1 MTMSLV
7 AEQAFDKIQHLVI
20 KPLSNVEIEGKFLI
34 LIKSIFK
41 NYSKYS
47 QFESIYFARLEER
60 QGENYHHTND
70 KKKRFM

>member
-7 AEQAFDKIQHLVI
+7 AEQTFDKIQHLAT
-20 KPLSNVEIEGKFLI
+20 KTLSNVEIEGKLLI

-47 QFESIYFARLEER
+47 QFESISFARLEER
-60 QGENYHHTND
+60 QGRKLSPHQ
-70 KKKRFM
+70 